1 MDIEKSSADIRI
13 WPPMVYIGTL
23 FAGWLIDRF
32 SWWHLVI
39 PLPHFLERM
48 VAGLA
53 LVLGFGIMMTAIG
66 LFKKAGTE
74 SEPWKRVSALVTDG
88 VYRWTRNPMYLGMTL
103 IYLGF
108 AIYMDSLITLLLI
121 VPVTFWITRN
131 VIEKEEAFMTAR
143 FGSEYL
149 AYRER
154 VGRWF

>member
-1 MDIEKSSADIRI
+1 MDIEKNSAGIRI

-23 FAGWLIDRF
+23 FAGWLIDRV
-32 SWWHLVI
+32 SWWKVEI
-39 PLPHFLERM
+39 PLPHSLERM

-53 LVLGFGIMMTAIG
+53 IVIGFGILMTAIG
-66 LFKKAGTE
+66 LFKKAGTPP
-74 SEPWKRVSALVTDG
+74 EPWKQVSALVTDG

-108 AIYMDSLITLLLI
+108 AIYADSLITLLLI

-131 VIEKEEAFMTAR
+131 VIEKEEAAMTAR
-143 FGSEYL
+143 FGSDYL

>member
-1 MDIEKSSADIRI
+1 MNIDKSSAEIRI
-13 WPPMVYIGTL
+13 WPPMVYIGAL
-23 FAGWLIDRF
+23 FAGWMIDRF
-32 SWWHLVI
+32 SWWHLGV

-53 LVLGFGIMMTAIG
+53 IVIGFGILMTAIG
-66 LFKKAGTE
+66 LFKKAGTPA
-74 SEPWKRVSALVTDG
+74 EPWKQVSALVTDG

-103 IYLGF
+103 IYLGL
-108 AIYMDSLITLLLI
+108 AIYIDSLITLLLI

-131 VIEKEEAFMTAR
+131 VIEKEEAVMTAR

>member
-23 FAGWLIDRF
+23 FAGWLIDRV
-32 SWWHLVI
+32 SWWKVEI
-39 PLPHFLERM
+39 PLPHFVERM

-53 LVLGFGIMMTAIG
+53 IVIGFGILMTAIG
-66 LFKKAGTE
+66 LFKKAGTPP
-74 SEPWKRVSALVTDG
+74 EPWKQVSALVTDG

-103 IYLGF
+103 IYLGL
-108 AIYMDSLITLLLI
+108 AIYIDSLITLLLI

-131 VIEKEEAFMTAR
+131 VIEKEEAVMTAR

>member
-1 MDIEKSSADIRI
+1 MDIEKSSAEIRI

-23 FAGWLIDRF
+23 IAGTIIDHF
-32 SWWHLVI
+32 SWWKLEI

-53 LVLGFGIMMTAIG
+53 LVIGFGIMMTAIG

-143 FGSEYL
+143 FGTEYM